1 MDYEVELA
9 CHLMRMKVAARRELG
24 LQLDLDQ
31 LKADPAYARR
41 VLEDIESATTDAAQK
56 QRVQRVRELMQPG
69 ARDAAHPSVPA
80 ALPAPAAPSQR
91 TSKAPQQGRDY
102 RFGARSG

>member
-1 MDYEVELA
+1 MDHEVELA

-31 LKADPAYARR
+31 LKADSAYARR
-41 VLEDIESATTDAAQK
+41 MLEDIESATTDAAQK

-69 ARDAAHPSVPA
+69 ARNVADPSAPAVP
-80 ALPAPAAPSQR
+80 PAPSPR
-91 TSKAPQQGRDY
+91 TAKAPQQGRDY